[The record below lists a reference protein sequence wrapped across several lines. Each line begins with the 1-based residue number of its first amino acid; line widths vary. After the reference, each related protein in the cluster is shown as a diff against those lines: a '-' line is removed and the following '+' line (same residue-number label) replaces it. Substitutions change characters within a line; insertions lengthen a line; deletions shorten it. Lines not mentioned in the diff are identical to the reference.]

1 MKKLGI
7 FGRANMLATTTLE
20 KVESI
25 TYETLQTADYGFKS
39 LTNVMEE
46 FHNDTLVDV
55 IDSRLAVSIKLKEA
69 QTKLKELGYTD
80 DNIIS
85 GMLTVERRPNL

>member
-1 MKKLGI
+1 MAKKLGL
-7 FGRANMLATTTLE
+7 FGRANMLATTTVE
-20 KVESI
+20 KVESL
-25 TYETLQTADYGFKS
+25 TYETLQTIEYGSKA

-46 FHNDTLVDV
+46 FHNDTLNDV

-69 QTKLKELGYTD
+69 NDKLKALGYE

-85 GMLTVERRPNL
+85 GMLAVDRRPNP